1 MCLVCKFTYGI
12 NWTPLKEIQGR
23 IASLTI
29 ICRARPTVG
38 NSTLVNEA
46 IATLK
51 RCICT
56 YLYVKSQ
63 TKTFV
68 YFKMKISTRKLHT
81 LPLR

>member
-12 NWTPLKEIQGR
+12 NWTPLKEIQGS

-29 ICRARPTVG
+29 ISRARPTVG

-51 RCICT
+51 RST
-56 YLYVKSQ
+56 YVYVY
-63 TKTFV
+63 V
-68 YFKMKISTRKLHT
+68 HIYM
-81 LPLR
+81 